1 MTHDPTPWPRVEICE
16 TADERSAAISR
27 AVARGDE
34 VESVFDS
41 TLKVWAVIS
50 WEREDEQAD

>member
-1 MTHDPTPWPRVEICE
+1 MTYDPLPWPLVEICE
-16 TADERSAAISR
+16 TADERAAAISR

-50 WEREDEQAD
+50 WERAGED

>member
-1 MTHDPTPWPRVEICE
+1 MTDTLPWPRVETCE
-16 TADERSAAISR
+16 TAEERSAAISR

-34 VESVFDS
+34 VDSVFDS
-41 TLKVWAVIS
+41 TLKTWTVIS

>member
-1 MTHDPTPWPRVEICE
+1 MTDTLPWPRVETCE
-16 TADERSAAISR
+16 TAEERSAAISR

-34 VESVFDS
+34 VDSVFDS
-41 TLKVWAVIS
+41 TLKVWTVIS